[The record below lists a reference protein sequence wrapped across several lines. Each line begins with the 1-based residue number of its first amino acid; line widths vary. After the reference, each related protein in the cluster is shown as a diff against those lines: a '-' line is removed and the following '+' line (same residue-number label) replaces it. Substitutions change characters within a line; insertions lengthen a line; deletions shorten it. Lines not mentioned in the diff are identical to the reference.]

1 MAPTTQ
7 IYPGIPS
14 TSNGGM
20 IPSEHP
26 QPFPKQLPT
35 DLPRP
40 ESPKISS
47 DSIKVKKWGPVR
59 WQVPKK
65 GMKWKKGW
73 ARVPKEDSDDSG
85 SHSEMDSSADPSS
98 NDESSAS
105 DTGSGLSSLDLSDSS
120 VDATHKM
127 KTSQKETDIKSPTR
141 PRGLD
146 PLDIPGSVVFIE
158 GDIVTPGGTLI
169 PDGSQLSPE
178 LATRLVAQNPNL
190 ADWPK
195 PGPLKA
201 AASPSKGTGFFRHPQ
216 DLQSPHTSISSS
228 STSSS
233 PSSPLANEH
242 DRPHYRPKS
251 KIKLQGS
258 DESCVTQTDEGLYDK
273 KGRQVGLKRTWV
285 THVRKVVIEE
295 EKWEKKRKNSS

>member
-1 MAPTTQ
+1 
-7 IYPGIPS
+7 
-14 TSNGGM
+14 
-20 IPSEHP
+20 
-26 QPFPKQLPT
+26 
-35 DLPRP
+35 
-40 ESPKISS
+40 
-47 DSIKVKKWGPVR
+47 
-59 WQVPKK
+59 
-65 GMKWKKGW
+65 MKWKKGW

-120 VDATHKM
+120 VDATEKLRAHKM
-127 KTSQKETDIKSPTR
+127 KTSQKETHIKSPTR

-233 PSSPLANEH
+233 PSSPLPNEH